1 MKAKAIGIREFLMQP
16 IVKKDIARL
25 IKKARG
31 R

>member
-25 IKKARG
+25 IRKALG